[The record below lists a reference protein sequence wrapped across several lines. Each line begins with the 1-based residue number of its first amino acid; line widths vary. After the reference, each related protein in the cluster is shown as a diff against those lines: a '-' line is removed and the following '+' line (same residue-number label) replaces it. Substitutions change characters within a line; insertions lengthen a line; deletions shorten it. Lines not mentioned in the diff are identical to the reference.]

1 MCLDYRHQ
9 GFGMTFS
16 TWALFAITEGALC
29 FVPGPAVLLVVA
41 QGLAQGGRASIW
53 ANLGILTGNTIYF
66 ALSAAGLGAV
76 LLASYDVF
84 FAIKWIGAAYLVWLG
99 VTAFFGKSS
108 TLSVSAVREWPS
120 PLRMLMNGV
129 VLQLANPKAI
139 LFFTALLPQ
148 FIDPAEPLLLQF
160 FILAVTS
167 VVLEFFVLLGY
178 GMLAGRAAVA
188 AQRPELTRWI
198 NRVSGSLLVA
208 AGVGM
213 AALRRG

>member
-1 MCLDYRHQ
+1 MS
-9 GFGMTFS
+9 FS

-41 QGLAQGGRASIW
+41 QGLARGGRASIW
-53 ANLGILTGNTIYF
+53 ANLGILAGNTIYF

-99 VTAFFGKSS
+99 VTAFFGRSS
-108 TLSVSAVREWPS
+108 TLSVSAARERPS
-120 PLRMLMNGV
+120 GFRMLANGI

-148 FIDPAEPLLLQF
+148 FIDPAEPLLPQF
-160 FILAVTS
+160 FVLAVTS
-167 VVLEFFVLLGY
+167 VVL
-178 GMLAGRAAVA
+178 
-188 AQRPELTRWI
+188 
-198 NRVSGSLLVA
+198 
-208 AGVGM
+208 
-213 AALRRG
+213 

>member
-1 MCLDYRHQ
+1 
-9 GFGMTFS
+9 MTFS
-16 TWALFAITEGALC
+16 TWALFALTEGVLC
-29 FVPGPAVLLVVA
+29 LVPGPAVLLVIA
-41 QGLAQGGRASIW
+41 QGLAQGGRASIL

-76 LLASYDVF
+76 LLASYEVF

-108 TLSVSAVREWPS
+108 TLSVTAPRERPR
-120 PLRMLMNGV
+120 PLKMLINGV

-148 FIDPAEPLLLQF
+148 FIDPAEPLLAQF
-160 FILAVTS
+160 VILAVTS
-167 VVLEFFVLLGY
+167 VVLEFLVLLGY
-178 GMLAGRAAVA
+178 GGLAGRAAVA
-188 AQRPELTRWI
+188 AQKPELTRWI

-208 AGVGM
+208 AGVGL
-213 AALRRG
+213 AAIRKS

>member
-1 MCLDYRHQ
+1 ML
-9 GFGMTFS
+9 TN
-16 TWALFAITEGALC
+16 GA
-29 FVPGPAVLLVVA
+29 
-41 QGLAQGGRASIW
+41 
-53 ANLGILTGNTIYF
+53 
-66 ALSAAGLGAV
+66 
-76 LLASYDVF
+76 
-84 FAIKWIGAAYLVWLG
+84 
-99 VTAFFGKSS
+99 
-108 TLSVSAVREWPS
+108 
-120 PLRMLMNGV
+120 

-167 VVLEFFVLLGY
+167 VVLEFVVLLGY

-208 AGVGM
+208 AGIGM
-213 AALRRG
+213 AAIRRN

>member
-1 MCLDYRHQ
+1 
-9 GFGMTFS
+9 MTFS
-16 TWALFAITEGALC
+16 TWLLFAITEGALC
-29 FVPGPAVLLVVA
+29 FVPGPAVLLVIA
-41 QGLAQGGRASIW
+41 QGLAQGGRTSIW

-66 ALSAAGLGAV
+66 ALSAAGLGGV
-76 LLASYDVF
+76 LLASYEVF
-84 FAIKWIGAAYLVWLG
+84 FLIKWVGAAYLVWLG

-108 TLSVSAVREWPS
+108 TLSVNAARERP
-120 PLRMLMNGV
+120 PGLRMLLNGM

-148 FIDPAEPLLLQF
+148 FIDPTHPLVPQF
-160 FILAVTS
+160 VILAVTS
-167 VVLEFFVLLGY
+167 VVLEFVVLLGY

-198 NRVSGSLLVA
+198 NRASGSLLIA

-213 AALRRG
+213 AALRR